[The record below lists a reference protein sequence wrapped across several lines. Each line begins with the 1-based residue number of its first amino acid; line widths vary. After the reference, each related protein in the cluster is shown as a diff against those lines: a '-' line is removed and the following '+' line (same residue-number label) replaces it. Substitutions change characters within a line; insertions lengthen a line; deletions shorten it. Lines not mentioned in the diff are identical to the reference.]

1 MTTSTFSMATLP
13 DWVGKELGVSSW
25 IAVNQQ
31 RIDAFAECT
40 GDHQW
45 IHVDRERAL
54 KESPFG
60 GPIAH
65 GFLTLSLISQMGM
78 EIGIVPADALATFN
92 YGLNKVRFIAPVIAG
107 ARVRARVT
115 LAEVTDQGEGRRLA
129 RMDYVVEIEGGSKP
143 ALIAESLALLIG
155 KP

>member
-1 MTTSTFSMATLP
+1 MTRSTFSMATLP
-13 DWVGKELGVSSW
+13 DWIGKELGVSSW

-31 RIDAFAECT
+31 RIDTFAECT

-45 IHVDRERAL
+45 IHVDRERAV

-65 GFLTLSLISQMGM
+65 GFLTLSLLSQMGT

-92 YGLNKVRFIAPVIAG
+92 YGLNKVRFIAPVLAG
-107 ARVRARVT
+107 ARVRGRAT
-115 LAEVTDQGEGRRLA
+115 LVEVTDQGEGRKLA
-129 RMDYVVEIEGGSKP
+129 RMDYVVEIEGGTKP